1 MNATKLIRQRSTEG
15 FTLVELMVVVAIIG
29 ILSAVAIPNF
39 KQYQAKAKTSEAK
52 LQLAAVYS
60 AETALQS
67 DWDSFGTCLSDMGY
81 IAPARGYYIIG
92 FTGESAANANIVNN
106 GGACSNG
113 SYFLTPTTT
122 HVTVN
127 NTKSKAGDIP
137 TTSKVPTTGNTFEV
151 AAVGVISDS
160 GTIDTWLMNQDKNL
174 SQKVRGY

>member
-1 MNATKLIRQRSTEG
+1 MNATKLIRQKNTEG

-67 DWDSFGTCLSDMGY
+67 DWDSFGTCLADMGY
-81 IAPARGYYIIG
+81 LSPARGYYIIG
-92 FTGESAANANIVNN
+92 FTAASTANANIVSN
-106 GGACSNG
+106 GGLCASAHTL
-113 SYFLTPTTT
+113 SPTTT
-122 HVTVN
+122 HVKVN
-127 NTKSKAGDIP
+127 NTTSKTSDIP
-137 TTSKVPTTGNTFEV
+137 ATSKVPAEGNTFEV

-160 GTIDTWLMNQDKNL
+160 GTVDTWTMNQDKNL
-174 SQKVRGY
+174 SQTIRGY